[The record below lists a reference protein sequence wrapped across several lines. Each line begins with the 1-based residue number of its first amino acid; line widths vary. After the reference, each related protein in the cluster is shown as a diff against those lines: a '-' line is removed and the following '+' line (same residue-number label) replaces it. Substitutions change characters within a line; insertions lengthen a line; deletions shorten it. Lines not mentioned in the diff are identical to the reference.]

1 MIPFFTCREEDENGK
16 LQYYI
21 LQKAFPHY
29 VGLLSEIPIKFKIS
43 TPITA
48 HNLWVVFD
56 GSIRGN
62 FIPSYRGVEDEI
74 AMVIN
79 DMSLWFY
86 ENRILKEPKKYK
98 KWHLP
103 PQSTT

>member
-1 MIPFFTCREEDENGK
+1 
-16 LQYYI
+16 
-21 LQKAFPHY
+21 
-29 VGLLSEIPIKFKIS
+29 
-43 TPITA
+43 
-48 HNLWVVFD
+48 VFD
-56 GSIRGN
+56 GSLRGN
-62 FIPSYRGVEDEI
+62 FIPGYRGVEDEI

-86 ENRILKEPKKYK
+86 ENRILKEAKKYK